1 MAEPAPATEN
11 NEARRIEMLRAAAEL
26 ICERG
31 FGDTRIADVAKRAG
45 VSSALVIY
53 YFGTRDR
60 LLVDA
65 LRFSEESFYEAAEKM
80 LAEVTSLRERLS
92 LLIKWTCVPE
102 ADNEI
107 PGAWGLWFDLWA
119 QAFRHDEVRAGRV
132 ELDARWRRMI
142 VDAIKSAEASD
153 ELDVEVDARLFAL
166 EFSALLD
173 GLSIQVALDDPEVD
187 SDLAYKL
194 AMRFAEREL
203 NLPPVK
209 TPARPRSRLERRR
222 AELFGLVSA
231 TGSEIGLALL
241 RCSTLTASWVQTHV
255 TAAPGRWVT
264 DAGPDMLGT
273 STINLDGAPTSTC
286 TWVERPEIHHLRH
299 RAADRVVPLAHW

>member
-80 LAEVTSLRERLS
+80 LAEVTPLRERLS

-203 NLPPVK
+203 NLPPVVTTPSAAK
-209 TPARPRSRLERRR
+209 KPAR
-222 AELFGLVSA
+222 AKKG
-231 TGSEIGLALL
+231 
-241 RCSTLTASWVQTHV
+241 
-255 TAAPGRWVT
+255 
-264 DAGPDMLGT
+264 
-273 STINLDGAPTSTC
+273 
-286 TWVERPEIHHLRH
+286 
-299 RAADRVVPLAHW
+299 

>member
-1 MAEPAPATEN
+1 MADPAPATEN
-11 NEARRIEMLRAAAEL
+11 NEVRRTEMLHAAAEL

-31 FGDTRIADVAKRAG
+31 FGETRIADVAKRAG

-65 LRFSEESFYEAAEKM
+65 LRHSEESFYEAAEKM

-92 LLIKWTCVPE
+92 LLIKWTCVPQT
-102 ADNEI
+102 DNEI

-119 QAFRHDEVRAGRV
+119 QAFRHDEVKAGRV

-187 SDLAYKL
+187 SDVAYKI

-203 NLPPVK
+203 NLPSTTK
-209 TPARPRSRLERRR
+209 RRARSRPR
-222 AELFGLVSA
+222 
-231 TGSEIGLALL
+231 
-241 RCSTLTASWVQTHV
+241 
-255 TAAPGRWVT
+255 GR
-264 DAGPDMLGT
+264 
-273 STINLDGAPTSTC
+273 
-286 TWVERPEIHHLRH
+286 
-299 RAADRVVPLAHW
+299 

>member
-1 MAEPAPATEN
+1 
-11 NEARRIEMLRAAAEL
+11 MLRAAAEL

-80 LAEVTSLRERLS
+80 LGEVTSLRERLS

-153 ELDVEVDARLFAL
+153 ELEVEVDARLFAL

-203 NLPPVK
+203 NLPPVTK
-209 TPARPRSRLERRR
+209 PRAVKKPA
-222 AELFGLVSA
+222 
-231 TGSEIGLALL
+231 
-241 RCSTLTASWVQTHV
+241 TAKK
-255 TAAPGRWVT
+255 G
-264 DAGPDMLGT
+264 
-273 STINLDGAPTSTC
+273 
-286 TWVERPEIHHLRH
+286 
-299 RAADRVVPLAHW
+299 

>member
-11 NEARRIEMLRAAAEL
+11 NEPRRIEMLRAAAEL

-65 LRFSEESFYEAAEKM
+65 LRYSEESFYEAAERM
-80 LAEVTSLRERLS
+80 LAETPSVRERLS
-92 LLIKWTCVPE
+92 MLVRWTCVPE
-102 ADNEI
+102 MSDEI

-132 ELDARWRRMI
+132 ELDARWRTMI
-142 VDAIKSAEASD
+142 IDTVKSAE
-153 ELDVEVDARLFAL
+153 LDADIDARMFAL

-173 GLSIQVALDDPEVD
+173 GLSIQVALDDPEVN
-187 SDLAYKL
+187 STVAYDI

-203 NLPPVK
+203 NLPAEKQRSVK
-209 TPARPRSRLERRR
+209 ER
-222 AELFGLVSA
+222 
-231 TGSEIGLALL
+231 
-241 RCSTLTASWVQTHV
+241 
-255 TAAPGRWVT
+255 
-264 DAGPDMLGT
+264 
-273 STINLDGAPTSTC
+273 
-286 TWVERPEIHHLRH
+286 
-299 RAADRVVPLAHW
+299 

>member
-11 NEARRIEMLRAAAEL
+11 NEPRRIEMLRAAAEL

-65 LRFSEESFYEAAEKM
+65 LRYSEESFYEAAERM
-80 LAEVTSLRERLS
+80 LAETPSVRERLS
-92 LLIKWTCVPE
+92 MLVRWTCVPE
-102 ADNEI
+102 MSDEI

-132 ELDARWRRMI
+132 ELDARWRTMI
-142 VDAIKSAEASD
+142 IDTVKSAE
-153 ELDVEVDARLFAL
+153 LDADIDARMFAL

-187 SDLAYKL
+187 STVAYDI

-203 NLPPVK
+203 NLPAEEKPAVK
-209 TPARPRSRLERRR
+209 KR
-222 AELFGLVSA
+222 
-231 TGSEIGLALL
+231 
-241 RCSTLTASWVQTHV
+241 
-255 TAAPGRWVT
+255 
-264 DAGPDMLGT
+264 
-273 STINLDGAPTSTC
+273 
-286 TWVERPEIHHLRH
+286 
-299 RAADRVVPLAHW
+299 

>member
-11 NEARRIEMLRAAAEL
+11 NEPRRIEMLRAAAEL

-65 LRFSEESFYEAAEKM
+65 LRHSEESGYEAMEQK
-80 LAEVTSLRERLS
+80 LADISSLRERLS

-119 QAFRHDEVRAGRV
+119 QAFRHDEVKAGRV
-132 ELDARWRRMI
+132 ELDARWRAMI
-142 VDAIKSAEASD
+142 ADAVKSAQPD
-153 ELDVEVDARLFAL
+153 TDVDIRTFAL

-187 SDLAYKL
+187 STVAYDV

-203 NLPPVK
+203 NLPAEKARSVK
-209 TPARPRSRLERRR
+209 K
-222 AELFGLVSA
+222 G
-231 TGSEIGLALL
+231 
-241 RCSTLTASWVQTHV
+241 
-255 TAAPGRWVT
+255 
-264 DAGPDMLGT
+264 
-273 STINLDGAPTSTC
+273 
-286 TWVERPEIHHLRH
+286 
-299 RAADRVVPLAHW
+299 

>member
-11 NEARRIEMLRAAAEL
+11 NEARRVQMLRAAAEL
-26 ICERG
+26 VCERG
-31 FGDTRIADVAKRAG
+31 FSETRISDVAKRAG

-65 LRFSEESFYEAAEKM
+65 LRYSEESGYEAAERM
-80 LAEVTSLRERLS
+80 LAEIPSLHERLS

-102 ADNEI
+102 AENEI

-119 QAFRHDEVRAGRV
+119 QAFRHDEVKAGRV

-142 VDAIKSAEASD
+142 ADAVESAD
-153 ELDVEVDARLFAL
+153 LDTEVDAKMFAL

-173 GLSIQVALDDPEVD
+173 GLSIQVALEDPEVD
-187 SDLAYKL
+187 STVAYDI

-203 NLPPVK
+203 NLPAE
-209 TPARPRSRLERRR
+209 TRSAKRR
-222 AELFGLVSA
+222 
-231 TGSEIGLALL
+231 
-241 RCSTLTASWVQTHV
+241 
-255 TAAPGRWVT
+255 
-264 DAGPDMLGT
+264 
-273 STINLDGAPTSTC
+273 
-286 TWVERPEIHHLRH
+286 
-299 RAADRVVPLAHW
+299 

>member
-1 MAEPAPATEN
+1 MADPAPATEN

-209 TPARPRSRLERRR
+209 TTGAAKKPAR
-222 AELFGLVSA
+222 AKKG
-231 TGSEIGLALL
+231 
-241 RCSTLTASWVQTHV
+241 
-255 TAAPGRWVT
+255 
-264 DAGPDMLGT
+264 
-273 STINLDGAPTSTC
+273 
-286 TWVERPEIHHLRH
+286 
-299 RAADRVVPLAHW
+299 

>member
-11 NEARRIEMLRAAAEL
+11 NERRRIEMLRAAAEL

-65 LRFSEESFYEAAEKM
+65 LRYSEESGYEAMEQK
-80 LAEVTSLRERLS
+80 LGEISSLRDRLS

-119 QAFRHDEVRAGRV
+119 QAFRHDEVKAGRV
-132 ELDARWRRMI
+132 ELDARWRAMI
-142 VDAIKSAEASD
+142 VDAVKSAD
-153 ELDVEVDARLFAL
+153 LDTDIDIRTFAL

-173 GLSIQVALDDPEVD
+173 GLSIQVALEDPEVD
-187 SDLAYKL
+187 SSVAYDV

-203 NLPPVK
+203 NLPAGKQRSVK
-209 TPARPRSRLERRR
+209 ER
-222 AELFGLVSA
+222 
-231 TGSEIGLALL
+231 
-241 RCSTLTASWVQTHV
+241 
-255 TAAPGRWVT
+255 
-264 DAGPDMLGT
+264 
-273 STINLDGAPTSTC
+273 
-286 TWVERPEIHHLRH
+286 
-299 RAADRVVPLAHW
+299 

>member
-1 MAEPAPATEN
+1 
-11 NEARRIEMLRAAAEL
+11 
-26 ICERG
+26 
-31 FGDTRIADVAKRAG
+31 VAKRAG

-65 LRFSEESFYEAAEKM
+65 LRHSEESFYEAAEKM

-119 QAFRHDEVRAGRV
+119 QAFRHDEVKAGRV
-132 ELDARWRRMI
+132 ELDARWRKMI

-153 ELDVEVDARLFAL
+153 ELDVDVDARLFAL

-187 SDLAYKL
+187 SEVAYQI

-203 NLPPVK
+203 NLPPAK
-209 TPARPRSRLERRR
+209 KAKKPAKAKR
-222 AELFGLVSA
+222 
-231 TGSEIGLALL
+231 
-241 RCSTLTASWVQTHV
+241 
-255 TAAPGRWVT
+255 
-264 DAGPDMLGT
+264 
-273 STINLDGAPTSTC
+273 
-286 TWVERPEIHHLRH
+286 
-299 RAADRVVPLAHW
+299 

>member
-1 MAEPAPATEN
+1 MAEPAPATEQ

-65 LRFSEESFYEAAEKM
+65 LRHSEESFYEAAEQM
-80 LAEVTSLRERLS
+80 LAEVSSLRERLS

-102 ADNEI
+102 GAGEI

-119 QAFRHDEVRAGRV
+119 QAFRHDEIKAGRA
-132 ELDARWRRMI
+132 ELDGRWRKMIIDALDSSDLSAKDKRM
-142 VDAIKSAEASD
+142 
-153 ELDVEVDARLFAL
+153 FAL
-166 EFSALLD
+166 EFAALLD
-173 GLSIQVALDDPEVD
+173 GLSIQVALEDPDVD
-187 SDLAYKL
+187 SDLAYDI

-203 NLPPVK
+203 NLS
-209 TPARPRSRLERRR
+209 PAKKRVNGR
-222 AELFGLVSA
+222 AK
-231 TGSEIGLALL
+231 
-241 RCSTLTASWVQTHV
+241 
-255 TAAPGRWVT
+255 AARKG
-264 DAGPDMLGT
+264 
-273 STINLDGAPTSTC
+273 
-286 TWVERPEIHHLRH
+286 
-299 RAADRVVPLAHW
+299 

>member
-1 MAEPAPATEN
+1 MADPAPATEN
-11 NEARRIEMLRAAAEL
+11 NEARRTEMLRAAAEL

-31 FGDTRIADVAKRAG
+31 FGETRIADVAKRAG

-65 LRFSEESFYEAAEKM
+65 LRHSEESFYEAAEKM

-92 LLIKWTCVPE
+92 LLIKWTCVPQ

-119 QAFRHDEVRAGRV
+119 QAFRHDEVKAGRV

-173 GLSIQVALDDPEVD
+173 GLSIQVALADPEVD
-187 SDLAYKL
+187 SDVAYKI

-203 NLPPVK
+203 NLPSTTK
-209 TPARPRSRLERRR
+209 RRARSRPR
-222 AELFGLVSA
+222 
-231 TGSEIGLALL
+231 
-241 RCSTLTASWVQTHV
+241 
-255 TAAPGRWVT
+255 GR
-264 DAGPDMLGT
+264 
-273 STINLDGAPTSTC
+273 
-286 TWVERPEIHHLRH
+286 
-299 RAADRVVPLAHW
+299 

>member
-11 NEARRIEMLRAAAEL
+11 NEARRVQMLRAAAEL
-26 ICERG
+26 VCERG
-31 FGDTRIADVAKRAG
+31 FSETRISDVAKRAG

-65 LRFSEESFYEAAEKM
+65 LRYSEESGYEAAERM
-80 LAEVTSLRERLS
+80 LAEIPSLHERLS

-102 ADNEI
+102 AENEI

-119 QAFRHDEVRAGRV
+119 QAFRHDEVKAGRV

-142 VDAIKSAEASD
+142 AAAVESAD
-153 ELDVEVDARLFAL
+153 LDTEVDAKMFAL

-173 GLSIQVALDDPEVD
+173 GLSIQVALEDPEVD
-187 SDLAYKL
+187 SKVAYDI

-203 NLPPVK
+203 NLRADTK
-209 TPARPRSRLERRR
+209 SAKRR
-222 AELFGLVSA
+222 
-231 TGSEIGLALL
+231 
-241 RCSTLTASWVQTHV
+241 
-255 TAAPGRWVT
+255 
-264 DAGPDMLGT
+264 
-273 STINLDGAPTSTC
+273 
-286 TWVERPEIHHLRH
+286 
-299 RAADRVVPLAHW
+299 

>member
-11 NEARRIEMLRAAAEL
+11 NEPRRIEMLRAAAEL

-65 LRFSEESFYEAAEKM
+65 LRYSEESFYEAAERM
-80 LAEVTSLRERLS
+80 LAEEPSLHERLS
-92 LLIKWTCVPE
+92 LLVKWTCVPQS
-102 ADNEI
+102 DDDI

-119 QAFRHDEVRAGRV
+119 QAFRHDEVKAGRV
-132 ELDARWRRMI
+132 ELDARWRNMI
-142 VDAIKSAEASD
+142 INAIKSG
-153 ELDVEVDARLFAL
+153 DVDVDVDARMFAL

-173 GLSIQVALDDPEVD
+173 GLSIQVALEDPEVD
-187 SDLAYKL
+187 SEVAYDI

-203 NLPPVK
+203 NLPQAK
-209 TPARPRSRLERRR
+209 K
-222 AELFGLVSA
+222 
-231 TGSEIGLALL
+231 
-241 RCSTLTASWVQTHV
+241 
-255 TAAPGRWVT
+255 AAVRKQ
-264 DAGPDMLGT
+264 
-273 STINLDGAPTSTC
+273 
-286 TWVERPEIHHLRH
+286 
-299 RAADRVVPLAHW
+299 